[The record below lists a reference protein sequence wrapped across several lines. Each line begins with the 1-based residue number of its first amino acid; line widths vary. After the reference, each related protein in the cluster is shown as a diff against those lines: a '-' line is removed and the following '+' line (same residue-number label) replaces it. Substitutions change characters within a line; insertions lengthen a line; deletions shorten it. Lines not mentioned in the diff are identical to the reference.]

1 MNDWF
6 AIGFW
11 EGHECREENMNIL
24 ARKIR
29 ASVSAAAIWF
39 AVVVP
44 GQAWADPMRVAF
56 GDIATVESLH
66 LLAAFQRAREKGV
79 DVQVTFL
86 KSEDIAAQA
95 VVSGQAD
102 IGVGA
107 PYALLQKVKA
117 PIRIF
122 MQLSKLQFY
131 PVVNTAF
138 YKNWKDLDGQEIAV
152 HSRGS
157 GTEAIMRL
165 MAEKNGISYSS
176 IAYVPGAEVR
186 TGALLQGNVKAT
198 IVDSSGKR
206 VLEDKAPGKFA
217 FLPMGD
223 VSATDE
229 ALFANTDYLSANAK
243 DVEILVEA
251 ILTTW
256 REVAADPKSVTALKE
271 KYKLL
276 PDATPEMVADI
287 EPYFAEA
294 APNMPLNGGGEAA
307 AKDDF
312 EFYTVSGALEG
323 DAKALKVEDFWDLS
337 ALNNVLSRTGTK

>member
-1 MNDWF
+1 MQ
-6 AIGFW
+6 I
-11 EGHECREENMNIL
+11 
-24 ARKIR
+24 
-29 ASVSAAAIWF
+29 
-39 AVVVP
+39 
-44 GQAWADPMRVAF
+44 
-56 GDIATVESLH
+56 TY
-66 LLAAFQRAREKGV
+66 
-79 DVQVTFL
+79 L

-131 PVVNTAF
+131 PVVNTEF
-138 YKNWKDLDGQEIAV
+138 YKDWKDLDGQEIAV

-157 GTEAIMRL
+157 GTEAIMQL
-165 MAEKNGISYSS
+165 MADKNGIKYSNIS
-176 IAYVPGAEVR
+176 YVPGAEVR

-206 VLEDKAPGKFA
+206 ILEDKAPGKFA
-217 FLPMGD
+217 FLPLGE
-223 VSATDE
+223 VAATDE

-256 REVAADPKSVTALKE
+256 REVAADPKSVTALRE

-287 EPYFAEA
+287 EPYFTGIAS
-294 APNMPLNGGGEAA
+294 NMPLNGGGEAA

-312 EFYTVSGALEG
+312 AFYTISGALEG
-323 DAKALKVEDFWDLS
+323 EAKDLKVEDFWDLT
-337 ALNNVLSRTGTK
+337 ALNGVLSRVGTK

>member
-1 MNDWF
+1 MEKF
-6 AIGFW
+6 A
-11 EGHECREENMNIL
+11 R
-24 ARKIR
+24 RIR
-29 ASVSAAAIWF
+29 ATVSAVAFCAA
-39 AVVVP
+39 AALP
-44 GQAWADPMRVAF
+44 GLAHADPMRIAF
-56 GDIATVESLH
+56 GDIATVESVH
-66 LLAAFQRAREKGV
+66 LLAAIERAKEMGV
-79 DVQVTFL
+79 EIEVTYL

-102 IGVGA
+102 VGIGG

-122 MQLSKLQFY
+122 LQLSKLQFY
-131 PVVNTAF
+131 PVVNTEF
-138 YKNWKDLDGQEIAV
+138 YKEWKDLDGQEIAV

-157 GTEAIMRL
+157 GTEAIMQL
-165 MAEKNGISYSS
+165 MADKNGIKYSS

-217 FLPMGD
+217 FLPLGE
-223 VSATDE
+223 VAATDE
-229 ALFANTDYLSANAK
+229 ALFANTDYLSAHPE
-243 DVEILVEA
+243 DVQKLVEA

-256 REVAADPKSVTALKE
+256 REVAADPKAAAALRE

-287 EPYFAEA
+287 DPYFAEA
-294 APNMPLNGGGEAA
+294 APNIPLNGGGEDAA
-307 AKDDF
+307 RDDF
-312 EFYTVSGALEG
+312 DFYTVSGALEG
-323 DAKALKVEDFWDLS
+323 KAADLKVEDFWDLT
-337 ALNNVLSRTGTK
+337 ALNAVLAKIGTK

>member
-1 MNDWF
+1 M
-6 AIGFW
+6 
-11 EGHECREENMNIL
+11 EKL

-29 ASVSAAAIWF
+29 ASVAAVAFCAAA
-39 AVVVP
+39 AMP
-44 GQAWADPMRVAF
+44 AAAYADPMRIAF

-66 LLAAFQRAREKGV
+66 LLAALERAREKGLELE
-79 DVQVTFL
+79 VTYL

-102 IGVGA
+102 IGIGA

-131 PVVNTAF
+131 PVVNSEF
-138 YKNWKDLDGQEIAV
+138 YKDWKDLDGQEVAV

-157 GTEAIMRL
+157 GTEAIMQL
-165 MAEKNGISYSS
+165 MADKNGISYSS

-206 VLEDKAPGKFA
+206 VLEDQAPGKFL
-217 FLPMGD
+217 FLSLGD

-229 ALFANTDYLSANAK
+229 ALFANTDYLESHSK
-243 DVEILVEA
+243 EVETLVES

-256 REVAADPKSVTALKE
+256 REVAADPKSAIALRE

-287 EPYFAEA
+287 EPYFVEA
-294 APNMPLNGGGEAA
+294 APNIPVNGGGEDAA
-307 AKDDF
+307 RDDF
-312 EFYTVSGALEG
+312 DFYTTSGALTGEA
-323 DAKALKVEDFWDLS
+323 DDLKVEDFWDLR
-337 ALNNVLSRTGTK
+337 ALNAVLAKLGAK

>member
-1 MNDWF
+1 MTMLSRRLKASAF
-6 AIGFW
+6 AAAF
-11 EGHECREENMNIL
+11 CL
-24 ARKIR
+24 
-29 ASVSAAAIWF
+29 SAAI
-39 AVVVP
+39 P
-44 GQAWADPMRVAF
+44 GLALAEPMRIAF

-66 LLAAFQRAREKGV
+66 LLAAIERAKEKGV
-79 DVQVTFL
+79 EVEVTFL

-102 IGVGA
+102 IGIGG

-122 MQLSKLQFY
+122 LQLSKLQFY
-131 PVVNTAF
+131 PVVNTEF
-138 YKNWKDLDGQEIAV
+138 YKEWKDLDGQEIAV

-157 GTEAIMRL
+157 GTEAIMKL
-165 MAEKNGISYSS
+165 MADKSGIAYSGIS
-176 IAYVPGAEVR
+176 YVPGAEVR

-206 VLEDKAPGKFA
+206 VLEKQAPGKFA
-217 FLPMGD
+217 FLPLGE

-229 ALFANTDYLSANAK
+229 ALFANTNYLSENQK
-243 DVEILVEA
+243 DVEILVES
-251 ILTTW
+251 ILATW
-256 REVAADPKSVTALKE
+256 REVAADPKAAIALRE

-276 PDATPEMVADI
+276 PDATPDMVADI

-294 APNMPLNGGGEAA
+294 APNLPVNGGGADA

-312 EFYTVSGALEG
+312 EFYTISGALQG
-323 DAKALKVEDFWDLS
+323 KAAELKVEDFWDLGPLNA
-337 ALNNVLSRTGTK
+337 ALAKIGTQ

>member
-1 MNDWF
+1 MNMF
-6 AIGFW
+6 AK
-11 EGHECREENMNIL
+11 RL
-24 ARKIR
+24 R
-29 ASVSAAAIWF
+29 ASAVAAALCLSAAI
-39 AVVVP
+39 P
-44 GQAWADPMRVAF
+44 GLAHADPMRIAF

-66 LLAAFQRAREKGV
+66 LLAALERAKEQGV

-95 VVSGQAD
+95 VVGGQAD
-102 IGVGA
+102 IGIGG

-122 MQLSKLQFY
+122 LQLSKLQFY
-131 PVVNTAF
+131 PVVNTEF
-138 YKNWKDLDGQEIAV
+138 YKEWKDLDGQEIAV

-157 GTEAIMRL
+157 GTEAIMKL
-165 MAEKNGISYSS
+165 MADKNGIAYSNIS
-176 IAYVPGAEVR
+176 YVPGAEVR

-206 VLEDKAPGKFA
+206 VLEKEAPGKFA
-217 FLPMGD
+217 FLPLGE

-229 ALFANTDYLSANAK
+229 ALFANTDYLSKNQK
-243 DVEILVEA
+243 DVEILIES

-256 REVAADPKSVTALKE
+256 REVAADPKAAMALRD
-271 KYKLL
+271 KYNLL

-287 EPYFAEA
+287 DPYFAEA
-294 APNMPLNGGGEAA
+294 AASLPVNGGGEDA

-312 EFYTVSGALEG
+312 DFYTISGALEG
-323 DAKALKVEDFWDLS
+323 QAADLKVEDFWDLT
-337 ALNNVLSRTGTK
+337 ALNSVLAKIGTK

>member
-1 MNDWF
+1 MQ
-6 AIGFW
+6 
-11 EGHECREENMNIL
+11 NI
-24 ARKIR
+24 AGRIR
-29 ASVSAAAIWF
+29 ASVSAAAFCI
-39 AVVVP
+39 AVALPVAA
-44 GQAWADPMRVAF
+44 QAEPMRIAF

-66 LLAAFQRAREKGV
+66 LLIALERAKEKGV
-79 DVQVTFL
+79 DIKVTFL

-102 IGVGA
+102 IGIGG

-131 PVVNTAF
+131 PVVNIAF
-138 YKNWKDLDGQEIAV
+138 YKEWKDLDGQEIAV

-157 GTEAIMRL
+157 GTEAIMKL
-165 MAEKNGISYSS
+165 MADKNGIKYSN

-206 VLEDKAPGKFA
+206 VLESKAPGKFS
-217 FLPMGD
+217 FLPLGE
-223 VSATDE
+223 VAATDE
-229 ALFANTDYLSANAK
+229 ALFANTNYLKSNSK
-243 DVEILVEA
+243 DVETLVEA

-256 REVAADPKSVTALKE
+256 REIAANPKSVAALRE

-276 PDATPEMVADI
+276 PDATPDMIADI
-287 EPYFAEA
+287 EPYFTEA
-294 APNMPLNGGGEAA
+294 APGIPLNGGGENAA
-307 AKDDF
+307 RDDF
-312 EFYTVSGALEG
+312 AFYTISGALTGKPE
-323 DAKALKVEDFWDLS
+323 DLKVADFWSLDALNAVLAKA
-337 ALNNVLSRTGTK
+337 GTK

>member
-1 MNDWF
+1 MDKF
-6 AIGFW
+6 A
-11 EGHECREENMNIL
+11 R
-24 ARKIR
+24 RIR
-29 ASVSAAAIWF
+29 ATVSAVAFCAVAAL
-39 AVVVP
+39 P
-44 GQAWADPMRVAF
+44 GLAQADPMRIAF
-56 GDIATVESLH
+56 GDIATVESTN
-66 LLAAFQRAREKGV
+66 LLIALERAKEKGLDIEV
-79 DVQVTFL
+79 VFL

-102 IGVGA
+102 IGIGG

-131 PVVNTAF
+131 PVVNTEF
-138 YKNWKDLDGQEIAV
+138 YKEWKDLDGQEIAV

-157 GTEAIMRL
+157 GTEAIMQL
-165 MAEKNGISYSS
+165 MAEKNGIKYAS

-206 VLEDKAPGKFA
+206 VLEDEAPGKFA
-217 FLPMGD
+217 FLPLGE

-229 ALFANTDYLSANAK
+229 ALFANSDYLSAHSE
-243 DVEILVEA
+243 DVQTLIET

-256 REVAADPKSVTALKE
+256 RDVAADPKSVAALRTR
-271 KYKLL
+271 YNVL

-287 EPYFAEA
+287 DPYFAEL
-294 APNMPLNGGGEAA
+294 APNMPLNGGGEDAA
-307 AKDDF
+307 RDDF
-312 EFYTVSGALEG
+312 DFYTISGALEG
-323 DAKALKVEDFWDLS
+323 KAADLKVEDFWDLA
-337 ALNNVLSRTGTK
+337 ALNAVLAKIGTK

>member
-1 MNDWF
+1 MNMLVK
-6 AIGFW
+6 
-11 EGHECREENMNIL
+11 RM
-24 ARKIR
+24 R
-29 ASVSAAAIWF
+29 ASAVAAALCI
-39 AVVVP
+39 AAAVP
-44 GQAWADPMRVAF
+44 GLALADPMRVAF

-66 LLAAFQRAREKGV
+66 LLAALERAKEKGV

-95 VVSGQAD
+95 VVSGEAD
-102 IGVGA
+102 IGIGG
-107 PYALLQKVKA
+107 PYALVQKVKA
-117 PIRIF
+117 PIRLF

-131 PVVNTAF
+131 PVVNTEF
-138 YKNWKDLDGQEIAV
+138 YKEWKDLDGQEIAV

-165 MAEKNGISYSS
+165 MADKNGIKYSNIS
-176 IAYVPGAEVR
+176 YVPGAEVR

-206 VLEDKAPGKFA
+206 ILEKEAPGKFA
-217 FLPMGD
+217 FLPLGE
-223 VSATDE
+223 VAATDE
-229 ALFANTDYLSANAK
+229 ALFANTDYLSKNQK

-256 REVAADPKSVTALKE
+256 REVAADPKAANALRD

-287 EPYFAEA
+287 DPYFAGVA
-294 APNMPLNGGGEAA
+294 SILPLNGGGEDAA
-307 AKDDF
+307 RDDF
-312 EFYTVSGALEG
+312 DFYTVSGALQGKPAE
-323 DAKALKVEDFWDLS
+323 LKVEDFWDLT
-337 ALNNVLSRTGTK
+337 ALNAVLAKIGTK

>member
-1 MNDWF
+1 MN
-6 AIGFW
+6 
-11 EGHECREENMNIL
+11 ML
-24 ARKIR
+24 ARRMR
-29 ASVSAAAIWF
+29 ASAAA
-39 AVVVP
+39 AVFCLSAAIP
-44 GQAWADPMRVAF
+44 GWALADPMRVAF

-66 LLAAFQRAREKGV
+66 LLAAFERAKEKGV

-102 IGVGA
+102 IGVGG

-122 MQLSKLQFY
+122 LQLSKLQFY
-131 PVVNTAF
+131 PVVNSES
-138 YKNWKDLDGQEIAV
+138 YKEWKDLDGQEIAV

-157 GTEAIMRL
+157 GTEAIMKL
-165 MAEKNGISYSS
+165 MADKNGITYSNIS
-176 IAYVPGAEVR
+176 YVPGAEVR

-206 VLEDKAPGKFA
+206 VLEKEAPGKFI
-217 FLPMGD
+217 FLPLGE

-229 ALFANTDYLSANAK
+229 ALFANTDYLEKNRK
-243 DVEILVEA
+243 DVEILVES
-251 ILTTW
+251 IVTTW
-256 REVAADPKSVTALKE
+256 REVAADPKAAIALRD

-287 EPYFAEA
+287 EPYFSEA
-294 APNMPLNGGGEAA
+294 AATLPLNGGGADAA
-307 AKDDF
+307 RDDF
-312 EFYTVSGALEG
+312 DFYTISGALQG
-323 DAKALKVEDFWDLS
+323 KAEELKVEDFWDLS
-337 ALNNVLSRTGTK
+337 ALDAVLAKTGTK

>member
-1 MNDWF
+1 MNMF
-6 AIGFW
+6 VRKMRTSAIAAAL
-11 EGHECREENMNIL
+11 CL
-24 ARKIR
+24 
-29 ASVSAAAIWF
+29 SAAI
-39 AVVVP
+39 P
-44 GQAWADPMRVAF
+44 GLAHADPMRVAF

-66 LLAAFQRAREKGV
+66 LLAALERAKEQGV

-102 IGVGA
+102 IGIGG

-122 MQLSKLQFY
+122 LQLSKLQFY
-131 PVVNTAF
+131 PVVNSEF
-138 YKNWKDLDGQEIAV
+138 YKEWKDLDGQEIAV

-165 MAEKNGISYSS
+165 MADKNGISYSS
-176 IAYVPGAEVR
+176 ISYVPGAEVR

-206 VLEDKAPGKFA
+206 ILEKEAPGKFV
-217 FLPMGD
+217 FLPLGE

-229 ALFANTDYLSANAK
+229 ALFANTDYLSKNQK
-243 DVEILVEA
+243 DVEILVES

-256 REVAADPKSVTALKE
+256 REVAADPKATIALRE

-276 PDATPEMVADI
+276 PDATREKRKGY
-287 EPYFAEA
+287 EPQAG
-294 APNMPLNGGGEAA
+294 NKQSGQ
-307 AKDDF
+307 
-312 EFYTVSGALEG
+312 YTK
-323 DAKALKVEDFWDLS
+323 KA
-337 ALNNVLSRTGTK
+337 

>member
-1 MNDWF
+1 M
-6 AIGFW
+6 I
-11 EGHECREENMNIL
+11 ML
-24 ARKIR
+24 ARRVK
-29 ASVSAAAIWF
+29 ACGFALAFSLSTAIPSL
-39 AVVVP
+39 AL
-44 GQAWADPMRVAF
+44 AEPMRVAF

-66 LLAAFQRAREKGV
+66 LLAALERAKEKGV

-102 IGVGA
+102 IGIGG

-131 PVVNTAF
+131 PVVNTEF
-138 YKNWKDLDGQEIAV
+138 YKTWKDLDGQEIAV

-157 GTEAIMRL
+157 GTEAIMKL
-165 MAEKNGISYSS
+165 MADKNGISYANIS
-176 IAYVPGAEVR
+176 YVPGAEVR

-206 VLEDKAPGKFA
+206 ILEKEAPGKFA
-217 FLPMGD
+217 FLPLGE

-229 ALFANTDYLSANAK
+229 ALFANTDYLSKNSK
-243 DVEILVEA
+243 DVEVLIES

-256 REVAADPKSVTALKE
+256 REVAADPKSVIALRE

-276 PDATPEMVADI
+276 PDATPDMVADI

-294 APNMPLNGGGEAA
+294 AATLPLNGGGEDA

-312 EFYTVSGALEG
+312 DFYTVSGALQG
-323 DAKALKVEDFWDLS
+323 KASDLKVEDFWELGPLNA
-337 ALNNVLSRTGTK
+337 ALAKVGTK

>member
-1 MNDWF
+1 MNMF
-6 AIGFW
+6 VRKMRTSAIAAAL
-11 EGHECREENMNIL
+11 CL
-24 ARKIR
+24 
-29 ASVSAAAIWF
+29 SAAI
-39 AVVVP
+39 P
-44 GQAWADPMRVAF
+44 GLAHADPMRVAF

-66 LLAAFQRAREKGV
+66 LLAALERAKEQGV

-102 IGVGA
+102 IGIGG

-122 MQLSKLQFY
+122 LQLSKLQFY
-131 PVVNTAF
+131 PVVNSEF
-138 YKNWKDLDGQEIAV
+138 YKEWKDLDGQEIAV

-165 MAEKNGISYSS
+165 MADKNGISYSS
-176 IAYVPGAEVR
+176 ISYVPGAEVR

-206 VLEDKAPGKFA
+206 ILEKEAPGKFV
-217 FLPMGD
+217 FLPLGE

-229 ALFANTDYLSANAK
+229 ALFANTDYLSKNQK
-243 DVEILVEA
+243 DVEVLVES

-256 REVAADPKSVTALKE
+256 REVAADPKAAIALRE

-276 PDATPEMVADI
+276 PDATAEMVADI
-287 EPYFAEA
+287 DPYFAEA
-294 APNMPLNGGGEAA
+294 APTLPVNGGGEDAA
-307 AKDDF
+307 RNDF
-312 EFYTVSGALEG
+312 DFYTVSGALEG
-323 DAKALKVEDFWDLS
+323 KAADLKVEDFWDLT
-337 ALNNVLSRTGTK
+337 ALNAVLAKIGTK

>member
-1 MNDWF
+1 MF
-6 AIGFW
+6 A
-11 EGHECREENMNIL
+11 RRM
-24 ARKIR
+24 R
-29 ASVSAAAIWF
+29 ASAVAAALCISAAA
-39 AVVVP
+39 P
-44 GQAWADPMRVAF
+44 GLAFADPMRVAF

-66 LLAAFQRAREKGV
+66 LLAALERAKEKGV
-79 DVQVTFL
+79 DIQVTFL

-102 IGVGA
+102 IGIGG

-122 MQLSKLQFY
+122 LQLSKLQFY
-131 PVVNTAF
+131 PVVNTEF
-138 YKNWKDLDGQEIAV
+138 YKGWKDLDGQEVAV

-165 MAEKNGISYSS
+165 MADKEGIKYSNIS
-176 IAYVPGAEVR
+176 YVPGAEVR

-206 VLEDKAPGKFA
+206 ILEKEAPGKFA
-217 FLPMGD
+217 FLPLGE

-229 ALFANTDYLSANAK
+229 ALFANTDYLSKNEK

-256 REVAADPKSVTALKE
+256 REVAADPKAAVALRD

-276 PDATPEMVADI
+276 PDATPDMVADI
-287 EPYFAEA
+287 DPYFAEA
-294 APNMPLNGGGEAA
+294 APTLPVNGGGEDAA
-307 AKDDF
+307 RDDF
-312 EFYTVSGALEG
+312 DFYTVSGALEG
-323 DAKALKVEDFWDLS
+323 KAADLKVEDFWDLT
-337 ALNNVLSRTGTK
+337 ALNAVLARIGTK

>member
-1 MNDWF
+1 MNMF
-6 AIGFW
+6 A
-11 EGHECREENMNIL
+11 RRM
-24 ARKIR
+24 R
-29 ASVSAAAIWF
+29 AS
-39 AVVVP
+39 AVAVTLCLTAMVP
-44 GQAWADPMRVAF
+44 GVAFADPMRIAF

-66 LLAAFQRAREKGV
+66 LLAAIERAKEKGV
-79 DVQVTFL
+79 EIDVTYL

-102 IGVGA
+102 IGIGG

-122 MQLSKLQFY
+122 LQLSKLQFY
-131 PVVNTAF
+131 PVVNTEF
-138 YKNWKDLDGQEIAV
+138 YKEWRDLDGQEVAV

-165 MAEKNGISYSS
+165 MADKNGIAYSNIS
-176 IAYVPGAEVR
+176 YVPGAEVR

-206 VLEDKAPGKFA
+206 VLEKEAPGKFA
-217 FLPMGD
+217 FLPLGE

-229 ALFANTDYLSANAK
+229 ALFANTDYLSKNEK

-256 REVAADPKSVTALKE
+256 REVAADPKAAIALRD

-276 PDATPEMVADI
+276 PDATPDMIADI
-287 EPYFAEA
+287 EPYFTEA
-294 APNMPLNGGGEAA
+294 TATLPLNGGGEDA

-323 DAKALKVEDFWDLS
+323 KATDLKVEDFWDLD
-337 ALNNVLSRTGTK
+337 ALNAVLAKIGTK

>member
-1 MNDWF
+1 M
-6 AIGFW
+6 I
-11 EGHECREENMNIL
+11 ML
-24 ARKIR
+24 ARRVK
-29 ASVSAAAIWF
+29 ACGFALAFSLSTAIPSL
-39 AVVVP
+39 AL
-44 GQAWADPMRVAF
+44 AEPMRVAF

-66 LLAAFQRAREKGV
+66 LLAALERAKEKGV

-102 IGVGA
+102 IGIGG

-131 PVVNTAF
+131 PVVNTEF
-138 YKNWKDLDGQEIAV
+138 YKTWKDLDGQEIAV

-157 GTEAIMRL
+157 GTEAIMKL
-165 MAEKNGISYSS
+165 MADKNGISYANIS
-176 IAYVPGAEVR
+176 YVPGAEVR

-206 VLEDKAPGKFA
+206 ILEKEAPGKFA
-217 FLPMGD
+217 FLPLGE

-229 ALFANTDYLSANAK
+229 ALFANTDYLSKNSK
-243 DVEILVEA
+243 DVEVLIES

-256 REVAADPKSVTALKE
+256 REVAADPKSVIALRE

-276 PDATPEMVADI
+276 PDATPDMVADI
-287 EPYFAEA
+287 KPYFAEA
-294 APNMPLNGGGEAA
+294 AATLPLNGGGEDA

-312 EFYTVSGALEG
+312 DFYTVSGALQGKAG
-323 DAKALKVEDFWDLS
+323 DLKVEDFWELGPLNA
-337 ALNNVLSRTGTK
+337 ALAKVGTK

>member
-1 MNDWF
+1 MQ
-6 AIGFW
+6 
-11 EGHECREENMNIL
+11 NI
-24 ARKIR
+24 AGRIR
-29 ASVSAAAIWF
+29 ASVSAAAFCI
-39 AVVVP
+39 AVALPVAA
-44 GQAWADPMRVAF
+44 QAEPMRIAF

-66 LLAAFQRAREKGV
+66 LLIALERAKEKGV
-79 DVQVTFL
+79 DIKVTFL

-102 IGVGA
+102 IGIGG

-131 PVVNTAF
+131 PVVNTQF
-138 YKNWKDLDGQEIAV
+138 YKGWKDLDGQEIAV

-157 GTEAIMRL
+157 GTEAIMKL
-165 MAEKNGISYSS
+165 MADKNGIKYSN

-206 VLEDKAPGKFA
+206 VLESKAPGKFT
-217 FLPMGD
+217 FLPLGE
-223 VSATDE
+223 VAATDE
-229 ALFANTDYLSANAK
+229 ALFANTTYLKSNSK
-243 DVEILVEA
+243 DVETLVEA

-256 REVAADPKSVTALKE
+256 REVAANPKSVAALRE

-276 PDATPEMVADI
+276 PDATPDMIAEI
-287 EPYFAEA
+287 EPYFTEA
-294 APNMPLNGGGEAA
+294 APGMPLNGGGENAA
-307 AKDDF
+307 RDDF
-312 EFYTVSGALEG
+312 AFYTISGALTGKPE
-323 DAKALKVEDFWDLS
+323 DLKVADFWSLD
-337 ALNNVLSRTGTK
+337 ALNAVLARAGTK

>member
-1 MNDWF
+1 MNV
-6 AIGFW
+6 
-11 EGHECREENMNIL
+11 L
-24 ARKIR
+24 ARRMR
-29 ASVSAAAIWF
+29 ASAAAAAFCLVTAI
-39 AVVVP
+39 P
-44 GQAWADPMRVAF
+44 GLAFADPMRVAF

-66 LLAAFQRAREKGV
+66 LLAALERAKEKGV
-79 DVQVTFL
+79 EVEVTFL

-102 IGVGA
+102 IGIGG

-131 PVVNTAF
+131 PVVNSEF
-138 YKNWKDLDGQEIAV
+138 YKDWKDLDGQEVAV

-157 GTEAIMRL
+157 GTEAIMKL
-165 MAEKNGISYSS
+165 MADKSGITYSGIS
-176 IAYVPGAEVR
+176 YVPGAEVR

-206 VLEDKAPGKFA
+206 ILEKEAPGKFV
-217 FLPMGD
+217 FLPLGE

-229 ALFANTDYLSANAK
+229 ALFANADYLAKNQK
-243 DVEILVEA
+243 DVEVLVES

-256 REVAADPKSVTALKE
+256 REVAADPKAAMALRD

-276 PDATPEMVADI
+276 PDATPEMVGDI
-287 EPYFAEA
+287 EPYFAESA
-294 APNMPLNGGGEAA
+294 ATLPVNGGGEDAA
-307 AKDDF
+307 RDDF
-312 EFYTVSGALEG
+312 DFYTISGALQG
-323 DAKALKVEDFWDLS
+323 KAGELKVEDFWDLT
-337 ALNNVLSRTGTK
+337 ALNAVLAKIGTK